1 MTHYY
6 YYVIAGPVCDGTSE
20 ILKVSLGNSAQGRRD
35 YLFLTAY
42 SVQHGHYFELVSAKS
57 DEFAQNLLTSLQL
70 SSMDIHHMT
79 GRELVCYLKY
89 GYRTTLSSV
98 QMKAADQQRRHLDD
112 NYRVIMNLRRAGV
125 SPAKRVTL

>member
-6 YYVIAGPVCDGTSE
+6 YYVIAGPICDGTSE
-20 ILKVSLGNSAQGRRD
+20 ILKVSLGTSAQARRD

-42 SVQHGHYFELVSAKS
+42 SVQHGHYFEIVNAKT

-70 SSMDIHHMT
+70 SSMDIHHLT
-79 GRELVCYLKY
+79 GRELVRYLKY
-89 GYRTTLSSV
+89 GYRPNLASAQV
-98 QMKAADQQRRHLDD
+98 KAADLQRRHLDD
-112 NYRVIMNLRRAGV
+112 NYRILMNVRRAGV

>member
-6 YYVIAGPVCDGTSE
+6 YYVIAGPVCDNTSE

-42 SVQHGHYFELVSAKS
+42 SVQHGHYFEVVS
-57 DEFAQNLLTSLQL
+57 DESVEFALNLLESLQL
-70 SSMDIHHMT
+70 SSLDIHHMT
-79 GRELVCYLKY
+79 GRELVRYLKY
-89 GYRTTLSSV
+89 GYRPTLSSAPV
-98 QMKAADQQRRHLDD
+98 KAADQQRRHLDD
-112 NYRVIMNLRRAGV
+112 NYRIIMNLRRAGV

>member
-6 YYVIAGPVCDGTSE
+6 YCVIAGPICDGTNE
-20 ILKVSLGNSAQGRRD
+20 IIKVSLGTSAQARRG

-42 SVQHGHYFELVSAKS
+42 SVQHGHYFEIVSAKS

-79 GRELVCYLKY
+79 GRELVRYLKY
-89 GYRTTLSSV
+89 SYRPTLSSAPV
-98 QMKAADQQRRHLDD
+98 RAAGQQRSNLDG
-112 NYRVIMNLRRAGV
+112 NYRIVMNLRRTGV